1 MRARRAGAAAG
12 RERMGGLVRFRTGL
26 RGGGQVGTHPW
37 QSIQGVRFG
46 YEPRDR
52 GDDVSPGR
60 DRRALWRWD
69 AWQGPPPL
77 RPVGYGL
84 LAGAG
89 LVVVA
94 GGAGFAG
101 AVLAGGGGG
110 GGVSAFF
117 SSLQAVSASRQTSG
131 SR

>member
-1 MRARRAGAAAG
+1 MSRNGDDI
-12 RERMGGLVRFRTGL
+12 RFHALPLQSGPAEIHPEQPI
-26 RGGGQVGTHPW
+26 QV
-37 QSIQGVRFG
+37 VRFG

-52 GDDVSPGR
+52 SGDISPGCDWR
-60 DRRALWRWD
+60 VLWPWD
-69 AWQGPPPL
+69 ARQGPPPL
-77 RPVGYGL
+77 RLVGYGL

-89 LVVVA
+89 FVVVA

-110 GGVSAFF
+110 AGFSAFF
-117 SSLQAVSASRQTSG
+117 SSLQAVSASKPMSG

>member
-12 RERMGGLVRFRTGL
+12 RERMGGLVRFRTRL
-26 RGGGQVGTHPW
+26 RGGGRAGPPLAVDPGGW
-37 QSIQGVRFG
+37 FG

-52 GDDVSPGR
+52 GGDISPGR
-60 DRRALWRWD
+60 DRRVLWRWD
-69 AWQGPPPL
+69 ACQGPPPL
-77 RPVGYGL
+77 RLVGYGL

-117 SSLQAVSASRQTSG
+117 SSLQAVSASRPTSG